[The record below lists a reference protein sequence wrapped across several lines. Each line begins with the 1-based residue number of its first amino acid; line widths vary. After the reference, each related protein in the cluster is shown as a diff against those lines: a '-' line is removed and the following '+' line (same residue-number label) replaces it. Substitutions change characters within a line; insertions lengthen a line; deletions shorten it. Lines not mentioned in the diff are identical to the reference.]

1 MHRGNF
7 LLGTRSKEGGTRRVG
22 MTSQG
27 GNDFHITVS
36 TLAPP
41 QLEPLGGGITL
52 FIYVLFLPCITRSS
66 GHLYFNPVKLS
77 VISLATH
84 LQYCWI
90 ERFTK

>member
-41 QLEPLGGGITL
+41 QLEPLGGDHTFHLCPLSPLHYQIFWTSLLQSSQALSNL
-52 FIYVLFLPCITRSS
+52 FSYT
-66 GHLYFNPVKLS
+66 
-77 VISLATH
+77 
-84 LQYCWI
+84 
-90 ERFTK
+90 FTILLD